1 MMTEHKRKTSSGTLT
16 QMMQHAAGKAG
27 NTVIDIPLTQI
38 RALKQVRFNFRK
50 IEELSE
56 SLVVEGQQTPVIVSP
71 LNDEGIYILQK
82 GERRLRAAKLAGLKS
97 IRAIVNTPL
106 KDSLEETAGQLIENL
121 QREDL
126 EPMEIAF
133 ALQEFVDAGWTQKQ
147 IARRISKNQAYVYR
161 HLGMLS
167 LPEVIA
173 ELYDNEVVRDIT
185 TLLALKALYSE
196 DKDAAESLCAQAIEN
211 EGLARGRVT
220 SELKRVKE
228 IKALAAEGKK
238 AAQAQQDANP
248 EDSEGAGH
256 GESAEQEHSD
266 PLSPSSFIEA
276 QELSDESPSDDAGS
290 PATPA
295 DPAPRQS
302 MYTPPETAYKKME
315 VTSGQSLR
323 IGVTILNEENKAVAG
338 TLLLNTVSPSP
349 SFAWVITD
357 DEGEELLVH
366 VTRIGVD
373 SITAN

>member
-38 RALKQVRFNFRK
+38 RALKQVRTKFRK

-71 LNDEGIYILQK
+71 INDEGIYILQK
-82 GERRLRAAKLAGLKS
+82 GERRLRAAKLAGLQS

-133 ALQEFVDAGWTQKQ
+133 ALQVFVDAGWTQKQ
-147 IARRISKNQAYVYR
+147 IARRISKNTTYVYR
-161 HLGMLS
+161 HLGLLS

-185 TLLALKALYSE
+185 TLLALKALHSE
-196 DKDAAESLCAQAIEN
+196 DKDAAESLCTQAIEN

-228 IKALAAEGKK
+228 VKALAAEGKK
-238 AAQAQQDANP
+238 AAQVQQDANP
-248 EDSEGAGH
+248 EGSEGAGH
-256 GESAEQEHSD
+256 GESAEQEHSE
-266 PLSPSSFIEA
+266 PISPSSFIET
-276 QELSDESPSDDAGS
+276 QELSDDAGS

-302 MYTPPETAYKKME
+302 MYTPPKTAYKKME
-315 VTSGQSLR
+315 VASGQSLR
-323 IGVTILNEENKAVAG
+323 IGVTILNEENKAVTG

-357 DEGEELLVH
+357 AGEELLVH